1 MTLLHR
7 RIIYL
12 IFMAVFLI
20 VLPLIIL
27 SATGYRFNSKKNLL
41 QKTGIIFLE
50 TKPKNVNV
58 YLNSQLVEQSTPV
71 RLKYLLPN
79 KYEITVSKEGYFPWQ
94 KKIDVYDG
102 QTTFLQYVRLFKN
115 NIQPELL
122 MPDEII
128 GMKKNNDDKLGL
140 VKKNGELWFLSV
152 YDLNSKIEKQ
162 LFESP
167 SEIKKFE
174 FVDNGNGI
182 LVYGADIWL
191 VDISGGEKINLT
203 EKIKADFK
211 NLKVDELNSNFVFY
225 LLKGQLFRLN
235 LATNETSGFPYF
247 PLDYFVRGDECY
259 LLANDSL
266 NNIFLKRFG
275 LAEDKLPESLLS
287 LPASDEYLLASV
299 NDNFVIIRQ
308 NDKLVVW
315 DKATGAS
322 ELIKG
327 ADFYEWDSRQEEL
340 LFGNDWELWSYR
352 PKEKDDKY
360 ILFSRT
366 GEEIKGAFWY
376 QPETHIFYL
385 VADKIKIVENLIS
398 NRVTNDLMQA
408 AEIKFAGVN
417 KKGDK
422 LYFVGQSGKDV
433 GLFELDLLD

>member
-1 MTLLHR
+1 
-7 RIIYL
+7 
-12 IFMAVFLI
+12 
-20 VLPLIIL
+20 
-27 SATGYRFNSKKNLL
+27 
-41 QKTGIIFLE
+41 
-50 TKPKNVNV
+50 
-58 YLNSQLVEQSTPV
+58 LVEQSTPV

-315 DKATGAS
+315 DKATG
-322 ELIKG
+322 
-327 ADFYEWDSRQEEL
+327 
-340 LFGNDWELWSYR
+340 
-352 PKEKDDKY
+352 
-360 ILFSRT
+360 
-366 GEEIKGAFWY
+366 
-376 QPETHIFYL
+376 
-385 VADKIKIVENLIS
+385 
-398 NRVTNDLMQA
+398 
-408 AEIKFAGVN
+408 
-417 KKGDK
+417 
-422 LYFVGQSGKDV
+422 
-433 GLFELDLLD
+433 

>member
-167 SEIKKFE
+167 
-174 FVDNGNGI
+174 
-182 LVYGADIWL
+182 
-191 VDISGGEKINLT
+191 
-203 EKIKADFK
+203 
-211 NLKVDELNSNFVFY
+211 
-225 LLKGQLFRLN
+225 
-235 LATNETSGFPYF
+235 
-247 PLDYFVRGDECY
+247 
-259 LLANDSL
+259 
-266 NNIFLKRFG
+266 
-275 LAEDKLPESLLS
+275 
-287 LPASDEYLLASV
+287 
-299 NDNFVIIRQ
+299 
-308 NDKLVVW
+308 
-315 DKATGAS
+315 
-322 ELIKG
+322 
-327 ADFYEWDSRQEEL
+327 
-340 LFGNDWELWSYR
+340 
-352 PKEKDDKY
+352 
-360 ILFSRT
+360 
-366 GEEIKGAFWY
+366 
-376 QPETHIFYL
+376 
-385 VADKIKIVENLIS
+385 
-398 NRVTNDLMQA
+398 
-408 AEIKFAGVN
+408 
-417 KKGDK
+417 
-422 LYFVGQSGKDV
+422 
-433 GLFELDLLD
+433 